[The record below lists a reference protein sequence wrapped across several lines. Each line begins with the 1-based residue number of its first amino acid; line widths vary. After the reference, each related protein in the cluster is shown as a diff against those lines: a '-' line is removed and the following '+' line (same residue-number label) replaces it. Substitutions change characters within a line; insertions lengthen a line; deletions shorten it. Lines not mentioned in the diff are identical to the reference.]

1 MERLWFSTSAS
12 TIFTQFPVKL
22 LLTERPQEIQV
33 TLNLGFLFGKI
44 KITIPT
50 SQGYTDNEM
59 LASRKG

>member
-1 MERLWFSTSAS
+1 MGRLWFSTSAL
-12 TIFTQFPVKL
+12 TISTQFTVKL

-44 KITIPT
+44 KIMIPT